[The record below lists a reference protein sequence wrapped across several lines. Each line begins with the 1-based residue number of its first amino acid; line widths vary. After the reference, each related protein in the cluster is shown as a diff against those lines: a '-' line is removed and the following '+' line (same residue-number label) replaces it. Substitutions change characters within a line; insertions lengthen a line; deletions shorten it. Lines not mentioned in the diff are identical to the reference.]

1 MTAPYGPEVG
11 FPIELRLM
19 ISNTLRIFFLAIA
32 LFLAI
37 TPSLAVETCS
47 RIAVINYQEV
57 LVDTNSTEKGEGL
70 RYHLEKDPVAKSY
83 LDKYQEGTQIHWE
96 NAVMGT
102 LGTGLMIGGILAQ
115 DDSTSRSPMLI
126 GGATIMIINF
136 LVAKTFENS
145 NEENL
150 NKAIEEY
157 NKRNLPK
164 IYFNPGQSSRK
175 DRDNGVSFL
184 LNKTWT
190 F

>member
-1 MTAPYGPEVG
+1 M
-11 FPIELRLM
+11 ILRM
-19 ISNTLRIFFLAIA
+19 IKSILILST
-32 LFLAI
+32 AI
-37 TPSLAVETCS
+37 TSIHAVDTCS

-83 LDKYQEGTQIHWE
+83 LDKYQDGTQIRWE

-102 LGTGLMIGGILAQ
+102 LGTSMIIGGILAQ
-115 DDSTSRSPMLI
+115 DDSSSRTPLLI
-126 GGATIMIINF
+126 GGATIMVINF
-136 LVAKTFENS
+136 LVAKTFESS

-150 NKAIEEY
+150 KKAIEEY

-164 IYFNPGQSSRK
+164 IYFNPGQSSSK
-175 DRDNGVSFL
+175 DGDNGVSFL